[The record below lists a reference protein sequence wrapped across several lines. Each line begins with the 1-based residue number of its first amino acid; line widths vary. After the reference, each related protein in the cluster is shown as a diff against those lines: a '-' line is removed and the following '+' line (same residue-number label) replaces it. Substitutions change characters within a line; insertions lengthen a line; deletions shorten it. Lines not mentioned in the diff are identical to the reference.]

1 MQGEVNMRW
10 AEPTFRFSQE
20 GHHERRMGVLV
31 KSADFPG
38 DQALVERIRGLLLPT
53 LEHLRYALYDLRVR
67 RQGRETLLQVFIDRP
82 EGVSLD
88 DCQRVSQAI
97 SGLLDQAD
105 PLPSAY
111 TLEVSSPGIDRP
123 LRSPSEYQRVLG
135 RKVNVH
141 YRIDGNERF
150 VEGRLVAIQPDAI
163 ELRVR
168 DARALTIP
176 LADVIRA
183 HGAVE
188 L

>member
-1 MQGEVNMRW
+1 MKSGD
-10 AEPTFRFSQE
+10 FS
-20 GHHERRMGVLV
+20 
-31 KSADFPG
+31 G
-38 DQALVERIRGLLLPT
+38 DQALTERIRGLLLPT
-53 LEHLRYALYDLRVR
+53 LEHLRYDLYDLRVR

-88 DCQRVSQAI
+88 DCQRVSESI

-135 RKVNVH
+135 RKVNVQ
-141 YRIDGNERF
+141 YRVDGSERI
-150 VEGRLVAIQPDAI
+150 VEGRLVAVQPHAI
-163 ELRVR
+163 ELQVR

-183 HGAVE
+183 RGAAE
-188 L
+188 I